1 MADIVEINDL
11 DQLQAYQTAW
21 NELARQTPRAS
32 FFHTYNWFV
41 TFWKHFGSNRRMR
54 VLIVR
59 SGDNVIGIVP
69 LCVVKEAHRLNSVR
83 VLNYPLND
91 WGMWFGP
98 LGSNPSA
105 TMFMAWQHLHNTPRD
120 WDMIDLRWN
129 SVDPSDHDIT
139 GRAMSAVGWKP
150 QRTFYQQ
157 TSQVRFAGTDWE
169 TYYNRL
175 SKKWRHEIRRQTRN
189 LEKIGELEFVRH
201 RPLAT
206 TAGDGNPRWDLFDE
220 CVDVSRRSW
229 QSGVQNG
236 NTICHAEVL
245 PFLRD
250 CHAEAAQ
257 LGMLDL
263 AVLRVGGK
271 PLAYQYNYHH
281 QGDVYG
287 LRMGYDQEARDLGV
301 GKVLLTRFL
310 EDSFQR
316 GDSVIELG
324 IGESDFKVRFRTDVE
339 KSYRYSYY
347 PWNAWRSQSVR
358 MSQWLR
364 QRFAT
369 EKPAPAKPALAVQ
382 S

>member
-1 MADIVEINDL
+1 
-11 DQLQAYQTAW
+11 
-21 NELARQTPRAS
+21 
-32 FFHTYNWFV
+32 
-41 TFWKHFGSNRRMR
+41 
-54 VLIVR
+54 
-59 SGDNVIGIVP
+59 
-69 LCVVKEAHRLNSVR
+69 
-83 VLNYPLND
+83 
-91 WGMWFGP
+91 
-98 LGSNPSA
+98 
-105 TMFMAWQHLHNTPRD
+105 
-120 WDMIDLRWN
+120 MIDLRWG
-129 SVDPSDHDIT
+129 SVDPGDHDIT

-150 QRTFYQQ
+150 QRNFYQQ
-157 TSQVRFAGTDWE
+157 TSLVRFAGTDWE
-169 TYYNRL
+169 SYFNRL

-189 LEKIGELEFVRH
+189 LEKIGKLEFVRH
-201 RPLAT
+201 RPLAA

-281 QGDVYG
+281 QGDIFG
-287 LRMGYDQEARDLGV
+287 LRMGYDREARELGV

-339 KSYRYSYY
+339 KNYRYSYY

-369 EKPAPAKPALAVQ
+369 EKPAPAKPALAAQ
-382 S
+382 N